1 LDIRSD
7 RLARLLTDYC
17 LEVRPGDWVLIR
29 ADLLG
34 LPLVEKVVE
43 NVLAVGGHPSVQLL
57 ADTLDEVMLR
67 HASDEQ
73 LSWLSPVD
81 QMLAERV
88 DARIMI
94 RAPGNTR
101 LLSGI
106 APERQRMQQNAQRP
120 ISQTYMQ
127 RAAEGTHRRAL
138 TVFPCDAYAQEAD
151 MSLRE
156 YADFIYAATY
166 ADQEDPVACW
176 HSVHDWQQRLVDWL
190 AGKSQVVARG
200 PNVDLT
206 LSIAG
211 RSFINSDGKRN
222 MPSGEVFTGPVEDSV
237 EGWIKFSYP
246 ALRGGREVDDIEF
259 VFEQGRVV
267 KASAGK
273 NEAYLLSQ
281 LDSDDGSRYLGE
293 FAIGTN
299 DRIQRFTKNILFDE
313 KIGGTLHVAIGAGYP
328 ETGSRNHSSVH
339 WDFICDMRHDSEI
352 LVDGESFYKNGKF
365 SEQILG

>member
-1 LDIRSD
+1 MDIRLD
-7 RLARLLTDYC
+7 RLASLLTGYC
-17 LEVRPGDWVLIR
+17 VETRPGDWVLIR

-34 LPLVEKVVE
+34 LPLVEQVVE
-43 NVLAVGGHPSVQLL
+43 HVLAAGGNATVQLL
-57 ADTLDEVMLR
+57 ADTLDEALLR

-81 QMLAERV
+81 QLLAERV

-101 LLSGI
+101 ALSGI
-106 APERQRMQQNAQRP
+106 APERQRILQNAQRP
-120 ISQTYMQ
+120 LSQTYMQ
-127 RAAEGTHRRAL
+127 RAAAGTHRWAL
-138 TVFPCDAYAQEAD
+138 TVYPCAAYAQEAD

-156 YADFIYAATY
+156 YADFVYAATY
-166 ADQEDPVACW
+166 ADQDDPAACW
-176 HSVHDWQQRLVDWL
+176 RGVHHRQQRLVDWL

-211 RSFINSDGKRN
+211 RSFVNSDGKRN
-222 MPSGEVFTGPVEDSV
+222 MPSGEVFTGPVEESV
-237 EGWIKFSYP
+237 NGWIKFSYP
-246 ALRGGREVDDIEF
+246 ALRGGREVDGVEF
-259 VFEQGRVV
+259 VFAQGRVV
-267 KASAGK
+267 QASAGK

-281 LDSDDGSRYLGE
+281 LDSDEGARYLGE

-328 ETGSRNHSSVH
+328 ETGSRNRSSVH
-339 WDFICDMRHDSEI
+339 WDFICDMRRDSEI
-352 LVDGESFYKNGKF
+352 WVDGELFYRNGEF
-365 SEQILG
+365 SAQILG

>member
-1 LDIRSD
+1 
-7 RLARLLTDYC
+7 
-17 LEVRPGDWVLIR
+17 
-29 ADLLG
+29 
-34 LPLVEKVVE
+34 
-43 NVLAVGGHPSVQLL
+43 VQLL
-57 ADTLDEVMLR
+57 ADTLDEVILR

-120 ISQTYMQ
+120 ILQTSMQ
-127 RAAEGTHRRAL
+127 RAAEGTHRWAL

-156 YADFIYAATY
+156 YAEFVYAATY

-176 HSVHDWQQRLVDWL
+176 HSVHDRQQRIVDWL

-299 DRIQRFTKNILFDE
+299 DQIQRFTKNILFDE

-328 ETGSRNHSSVH
+328 ETGSRNRSSVH

-352 LVDGESFYKNGKF
+352 LVDGELFYRNGKF
-365 SEQILG
+365 SEQIFG